1 VNSIDL
7 ISKADI
13 MKKSDLGQ
21 TWIRRIK
28 YKFDSISGGAGLRQ
42 ARETT
47 RIGEEAIR
55 VVG

>member
-1 VNSIDL
+1 MNSIDL